1 MTADSVPQT
10 RADTQKRQRD
20 VTQTALFPTLQHA
33 PHLAR
38 LTPTDMAVH
47 KNDKAD
53 IRSRY
58 PLYVQIGLALSLSLI
73 IGAFTIP
80 LMPGGDFEI
89 IQSDQEIIEVEEIE
103 QTQQLEKPPP
113 PPAPPPPEEVPDEEI
128 IEEQV
133 IDISQ
138 DIDLSET
145 PPAPPPPPPPPSA
158 APPPPPPPPPPEPE
172 IFEVVE
178 QMPTLIG
185 GLEALQ
191 RAIQYPEMARRS
203 GIEGRV
209 FVQFVVDEQGRP
221 SEVRAVRGIGGGAD
235 EAAVNAVRNA
245 RFTPGLQRG
254 RPVKVRMSLP
264 VTFRLN

>member
-1 MTADSVPQT
+1 MPSLPYIADP
-10 RADTQKRQRD
+10 RP
-20 VTQTALFPTLQHA
+20 FP
-33 PHLAR
+33 AR
-38 LTPTDMAVH
+38 LTTTDMAVH
-47 KNDKAD
+47 KTDKAD

-58 PLYVQIGLALSLSLI
+58 HLYVQIGLALSLLLV

-80 LMPGGDFEI
+80 MMPGEDFEI
-89 IQSDQEIIEVEEIE
+89 IQTDQEIIEVEEIE

-145 PPAPPPPPPPPSA
+145 PPAPPPPPPPPQNEA
-158 APPPPPPPPPPEPE
+158 PPPPPPPPPEPE

-178 QMPTLIG
+178 QMPVLQG

-203 GIEGRV
+203 GIEGKV
-209 FVQFVVDEQGRP
+209 FVQFVVDEQGRT
-221 SEVRAVRGIGGGAD
+221 SEVRAVRGIGGGCD
-235 EAAVNAVRNA
+235 EAAVAAVRNA

>member
-158 APPPPPPPPPPEPE
+158 APPPPPPPEPE